1 MSTSNQQ
8 RRAAK
13 RRRRSRERSRGG
25 DSSRSPFAPGPE
37 GDLWDSERDDLGE
50 RFLDDFLGDRHRF
63 REDVDAARPPTPRE
77 RADAEISTA
86 LSILLGRPARIG
98 VVAPRLARSVFDRL
112 AGVVDPEV
120 LSAAVASQLR
130 GLRRTVAAGSWTAGD
145 LEELVRR
152 RVGELHV
159 DAVADQIAPAARFA
173 TPDALAGALHV
184 AVLLALLPLTPTAD
198 HRPQA
203 GPAGVSTADA
213 KRLATVRGLLA
224 KAERTTFDD
233 EAETYSAKAQEL
245 ITKHALERLMRLQ
258 PGTSGASTVTMRRIW
273 LDSPYLVAK
282 ASLIEQVAR
291 ANRCRSVMSETLGVC
306 SVVGD
311 ADSLAAV
318 ELLATSLLVQANR
331 SMLRHGRQV
340 DRGGTSRTRSFRQAF
355 LLSFAY
361 RIGQRLQEVDSET
374 VRASGRS
381 ESLLPVLRHQSEQV
395 DDAVATMFPHL
406 VRTGTTV
413 TNADGWVA
421 GHAAADLAQ
430 LDLHA
435 PITETG

>member
-1 MSTSNQQ
+1 M
-8 RRAAK
+8 RPV
-13 RRRRSRERSRGG
+13 
-25 DSSRSPFAPGPE
+25 SP
-37 GDLWDSERDDLGE
+37 RQ
-50 RFLDDFLGDRHRF
+50 
-63 REDVDAARPPTPRE
+63 
-77 RADAEISTA
+77 RADAEISTV
-86 LSILLGRPARIG
+86 LSILLGRPRTISS
-98 VVAPRLARSVFDRL
+98 VAPRLARSVLDRL
-112 AGVVDPEV
+112 AGVVAPEIV
-120 LSAAVASQLR
+120 SAAVASQLR
-130 GLRRTVAAGSWTAGD
+130 GLRRAAAAGGWTPSD

-152 RVGELHV
+152 RVGESHLA
-159 DAVADQIAPAARFA
+159 AVSDQVAPAARFA
-173 TPDALAGALHV
+173 TPDGLAGALQV
-184 AVLLALLPLTPTAD
+184 AALLAFLPLTPTAT
-198 HRPQA
+198 HPPQA
-203 GPAGVSTADA
+203 EPAGVSPADA

-245 ITKHALERLMRLQ
+245 ITKHALERLLRLQ
-258 PGTSGASTVTMRRIW
+258 PGTTGSSTVTMRRIW
-273 LDSPYLVAK
+273 LDTPYLVAK

-291 ANRCRSVMSETLGVC
+291 ANRCRSVMSETFGVC
-306 SVVGD
+306 SVVGE

-340 DRGGTSRTRSFRQAF
+340 DRRGTSRTRSFRQAF

-361 RIGQRLQEVDSET
+361 RIGQRLQEVDFET

-395 DDAVATMFPHL
+395 DDAVSTMFPHL
-406 VRTGTTV
+406 VHTGTTV

-430 LDLHA
+430 LDVRA
-435 PITETG
+435 PISGTG